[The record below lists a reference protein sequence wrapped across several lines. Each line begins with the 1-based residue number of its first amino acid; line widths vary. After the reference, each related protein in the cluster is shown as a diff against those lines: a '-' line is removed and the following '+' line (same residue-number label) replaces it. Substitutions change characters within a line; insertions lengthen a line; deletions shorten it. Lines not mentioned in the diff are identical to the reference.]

1 MLEETQFR
9 KERQETKPSQ
19 VCIFLF
25 WTSKV
30 DLRRHLLDS
39 FFKISQNISLNKPTS
54 PMPAQ
59 LLFLQSLSTCYRVYQ
74 QASRIVYIILQDA
87 MKFLQVQT
95 CSGFPIQFINLSGIF
110 FLLLHFTNSYIKI
123 ILFLPPFS
131 YWTSTFKEL
140 CFARG
145 DSSMFGKVLFLWWMV
160 DFVLWRIVMLLWKV
174 TAAFQC
180 SFVLPNILLLKE
192 VDSMLRYR

>member
-110 FLLLHFTNSYIKI
+110 FLLLHFTNSYIK
-123 ILFLPPFS
+123 S
-131 YWTSTFKEL
+131 YYSSHLLVIEL
-140 CFARG
+140 VHLKNYVLLGVIVVCLERFCFY
-145 DSSMFGKVLFLWWMV
+145 DEW
-160 DFVLWRIVMLLWKV
+160 
-174 TAAFQC
+174 
-180 SFVLPNILLLKE
+180 
-192 VDSMLRYR
+192 